1 MFFKQKRTFL
11 GVTRRERRGSLAW
24 ILGAAIAVVG
34 VRMYRQGRQPA
45 PLEVELTWLTVASAA
60 QQASEVQSVATPARE
75 LFPFDPNHLP
85 IETWQALGLTR
96 RQAESIHKFEAAGGS
111 FAKAEDVARLYV
123 VSDALFA
130 SWEPFLRFPSEQL
143 ASVVPPRTEEPPVQR
158 RAETDREDQAD
169 PALTVLD
176 LNIADTAALAALPG
190 IGNYTARRLLWF
202 RRDLGGFRSLQQVHE
217 VPGIRPENLERAL
230 PYLSV
235 ITRLRPRDLN
245 AVEERAFGHH
255 PYVSWNQARAV
266 VAYRNQH
273 GPFASWAEV
282 LQVALVSPEDTVRW
296 APYFQFGP

>member
-1 MFFKQKRTFL
+1 MFFKYKQPFL
-11 GVTRRERRGSLAW
+11 EVTRRERRGSLAW

-34 VRMYRQGRQPA
+34 VRMYRQGQQPA
-45 PLEVELTWLTVASAA
+45 PLEVELTWLTVASAG

-111 FAKAEDVARLYV
+111 FTKAEDVARLYV

-130 SWEPFLRFPSEQL
+130 SWEPFLRFPSEQV
-143 ASVVPPRTEEPPVQR
+143 ASVVPSRAGELPVQLKP
-158 RAETDREDQAD
+158 ETDSGDESDA
-169 PALTVLD
+169 ALTVLD
-176 LNIADTAALAALPG
+176 LNTADTAALAALPG

-217 VPGIRPENLERAL
+217 VPGIRPENLDRAL
-230 PYLSV
+230 PFLSV
-235 ITRLRPRDLN
+235 ITRLRPRNLN
-245 AVEERAFGHH
+245 AVEERALGHH

>member
-1 MFFKQKRTFL
+1 MFFKHKQPFL
-11 GVTRRERRGSLAW
+11 EVTRRERRGSLAW

-34 VRMYRQGRQPA
+34 VRMYRLEQQPA
-45 PLEVELTWLTVASAA
+45 PLQVELTWLTVASAA
-60 QQASEVQSVATPARE
+60 QPATEVHPPAATATE

-85 IETWQALGLTR
+85 LDSWQALGLTR
-96 RQAESIHKFEAAGGS
+96 RQAESVHKFEAAGGS
-111 FAKAEDVARLYV
+111 FAKPEDVARLYV

-130 SWEPFLRFPSEQL
+130 SWEPYLRFPAEQVG
-143 ASVVPPRTEEPPVQR
+143 SVVPQRAEEPPVQR
-158 RAETDREDQAD
+158 KPEATSEDESDSA
-169 PALTVLD
+169 PTVLD
-176 LNIADTAALAALPG
+176 LNTADTTALAALPG

-230 PYLSV
+230 PFLHV
-235 ITRLRPRDLN
+235 VTRLRPRDLN
-245 AVEERAFGHH
+245 DVDERTLGHH

-282 LQVALVSPEDTVRW
+282 LQVALVAPEDTMRW